1 MTNSQHIAEELQDLI
16 QISRDGEEGYR
27 YGAEHAKDPQLK
39 RLLNE
44 VSSERAKF
52 AGDLEAAAVRWGK
65 PDVDRSGTTLGA
77 VHRGWSD
84 LKAALGG
91 GDHAILSSIE
101 TGDELAQKRYDEAI
115 SDEGLPDDVVGIL
128 RNQAQA
134 IVGTLDRIRA
144 LRRMRKA
151 A

>member
-16 QISRDGEEGYR
+16 QISRDGQEGYR
-27 YGAEHAKDPQLK
+27 YGAEHAKDPQLM

-44 VSSERAKF
+44 VSLERAKF

-91 GDHAILSSIE
+91 GDDAILSSIE